1 MKALAPLDRNMNC
14 CSDDKIPPSRLE
26 FPEPHDSFGNA
37 DINSGT
43 REAGAAFA
51 APASLRSIVPSGS

>member
-14 CSDDKIPPSRLE
+14 CSDDKIPAFDARIPGAARQL
-26 FPEPHDSFGNA
+26 GNA